1 MRDTHTLRAQVDA
14 YKIRRLSE
22 RWPDE
27 EICDYFSISMPEL
40 YLILDLSL

>member
-1 MRDTHTLRAQVDA
+1 MRDINTLRAQVDT

-27 EICDYFSISMPEL
+27 EICSYYNISIHEL
-40 YLILDLSL
+40 HLILDLSL